1 MQHTSGKSR
10 RCATQCT
17 SCEEQGKREQYLPA
31 SVRRWKCL
39 QTKKQAEEGSQA
51 RMHQMPMSVSQLVD
65 R

>member
-1 MQHTSGKSR
+1 M
-10 RCATQCT
+10 
-17 SCEEQGKREQYLPA
+17 PA

-39 QTKKQAEEGSQA
+39 QAKKQAEEGSQA